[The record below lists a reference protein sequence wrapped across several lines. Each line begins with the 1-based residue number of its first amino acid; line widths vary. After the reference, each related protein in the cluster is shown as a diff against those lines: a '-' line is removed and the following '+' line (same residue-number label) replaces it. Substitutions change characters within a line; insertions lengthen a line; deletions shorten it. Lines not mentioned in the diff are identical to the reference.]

1 MKVLHVESGRHLYGG
16 ARQVAY
22 LLEGLQ
28 RRGVEN
34 LLVCPRG
41 SAVGSTAAAAGVR
54 VHEMPMRG
62 DHDLPLIWR
71 LHRLIRRERPDLVH
85 LHSRRGADTLGGL
98 AARLA
103 GAKTVVS
110 RRVDNPESRFVVKW
124 KYRLYDRVVTISQG
138 IAEVLLGEGLPPHKL
153 VCVRSAVDVA
163 AFREGCD
170 RAWFRETF
178 GLDEGDTVMAVV
190 AQLIPRKG
198 HRVLLE
204 ALPGLIDRHPGLRVL
219 IFGRGPLEQE
229 LSEAIRAPG
238 LRGRVTLA
246 GFRNDL
252 PRIFPCLDLLAH
264 PALMEG
270 LGIALL
276 QAASSGL
283 PIVACHA
290 GGMPEAVEDGVTGR
304 LVPPGDAAALAEALE
319 PLLADASLRRRM
331 GEAGREK
338 MRREFS
344 LERMVEGNLAVYR
357 ELVGETGG
365 LE

>member
-1 MKVLHVESGRHLYGG
+1 MKVLHLESGRHLYGG

-34 LLVCPRG
+34 QLVCPRG
-41 SAVGSTAAAAGVR
+41 SAIAEAAAGIGVR
-54 VHEMPMRG
+54 VHELAMRG
-62 DHDLPLIWR
+62 DHDLPLIAR
-71 LHRLIRRERPDLVH
+71 LYRLIRRERPDLVH

-98 AARLA
+98 AARMA
-103 GAKTVVS
+103 GVKTVVS
-110 RRVDNPESRFVVKW
+110 RRVDNPESPFVVKW

-138 IAEVLLGEGLPPHKL
+138 IAEVLLSEGLPPHKL
-153 VCVRSAVDVA
+153 VCVRSAVDVE
-163 AFREGCD
+163 AFQAECD
-170 RAWFRETF
+170 RAWFEETF
-178 GLDEGDTVMAVV
+178 GLSPEHRVMAVV

-204 ALPGLIDRHPGLRVL
+204 ALPKLIERHPGLRVL
-219 IFGRGPLEQE
+219 VFGRGPLEQE
-229 LSEAIRAPG
+229 LAQTIRERG
-238 LRGRVTLA
+238 LQGRVILA
-246 GFRNDL
+246 GFRGDL
-252 PRIFPCLDLLAH
+252 SRIFPCLDLLVH

-283 PIVACHA
+283 PIVACRA

-304 LVPPGDAAALAEALE
+304 LVPPGDAAALASALE
-319 PLLADASLRRRM
+319 PLLADEALRRRM

-344 LERMVEGNLAVYR
+344 VERMVEGNLAVYR
-357 ELVGETGG
+357 ELVAQAGG
-365 LE
+365 VE